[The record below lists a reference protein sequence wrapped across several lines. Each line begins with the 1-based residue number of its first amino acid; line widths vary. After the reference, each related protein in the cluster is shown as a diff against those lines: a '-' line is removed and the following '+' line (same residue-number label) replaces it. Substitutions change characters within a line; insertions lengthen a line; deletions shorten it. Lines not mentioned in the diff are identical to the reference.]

1 MSLRMPFPIPNSGGK
16 MENGPPGEI
25 WGCSVQKAGSLTG
38 GRCGVLQPRAE
49 VFLFAVSWWKLE
61 ISCSGAAAF
70 LPAQRETQTPARA
83 SQPETG

>member
-1 MSLRMPFPIPNSGGK
+1 MDPQGKSGGDLYK
-16 MENGPPGEI
+16 RLVPLRGEDV
-25 WGCSVQKAGSLTG
+25 GL
-38 GRCGVLQPRAE
+38 LQPRAE

-70 LPAQRETQTPARA
+70 LLAQRETQTPAWA

>member
-1 MSLRMPFPIPNSGGK
+1 MDPQGKFAGALYKRLIPSQ
-16 MENGPPGEI
+16 GEDV
-25 WGCSVQKAGSLTG
+25 GL
-38 GRCGVLQPRAE
+38 LQPWAE
-49 VFLFAVSWWKLE
+49 VFLFAISWWKLE